1 MSESGGEVRSDHHTS
16 TRRTWL
22 AAAGATGLGALDR
35 GAEAGGSTRP
45 IDYVYRFDPTR
56 PNAKPLPRTAA
67 EAQEALSEGNRKFA
81 RWMER
86 CRGGEQAPGGPQVV
100 ECNTLEVG
108 RVPQG
113 GKPWWPLAEPFAAV
127 LGCSDS
133 RVPTEMI
140 FGQGFNDLFDIRV
153 AGNVLADEC
162 LGSVSYALHK
172 LESVRVVV
180 VLGHRDCG
188 AVTAAVDA
196 YLAPRDHYWKYYW
209 PRPHPLG
216 SLLERVMAAVLE
228 AADALRRTWGDAAPG
243 QPGYREA
250 LIEAAVYLNA
260 ARVAQDLRR
269 GVAQDPAGSKVAVG
283 FGVFDLSTY
292 CVQGHPPPYPD
303 APSPLAPPPDRPE
316 ELSALATRIA
326 QRLRPSS

>member
-1 MSESGGEVRSDHHTS
+1 MLESGGQVRSDEHTS

-22 AAAGATGLGALDR
+22 AADGATGLGALDR
-35 GAEAGGSTRP
+35 GAEAAEPGGSTRP

-86 CRGGEQAPGGPQVV
+86 CRGGEHAPGGPQVV

-162 LGSVSYALHK
+162 LGSVTYALHK

-196 YLAPRDHYWKYYW
+196 YLAPRDHYCNTTGRGPIRWARSWSGSW
-209 PRPHPLG
+209 PRCW
-216 SLLERVMAAVLE
+216 
-228 AADALRRTWGDAAPG
+228 RRPTPCGGPG
-243 QPGYREA
+243 
-250 LIEAAVYLNA
+250 
-260 ARVAQDLRR
+260 
-269 GVAQDPAGSKVAVG
+269 
-283 FGVFDLSTY
+283 
-292 CVQGHPPPYPD
+292 
-303 APSPLAPPPDRPE
+303 
-316 ELSALATRIA
+316 ATRPRDSPA
-326 QRLRPSS
+326 TARP